1 MTVTVVFFLG
11 DERDSLLLVD
21 VPRLCK
27 HVVGPEH
34 ELLVATASSEA
45 NTFIDETGAKT
56 QTARPGFDQE
66 EAEFGDR
73 FTTLHNK
80 HGADDFT
87 VHLGDPAAFSRGVV
101 VVDKISNDLGHER
114 FEVFVP
120 AILLRVKYT
129 MPVGDPAHIAR
140 FMRPQEKRLGKFESF
155 SEHALDGLH
164 GLQQPLLV
172 LFAEVIEH
180 L

>member
-45 NTFIDETGAKT
+45 NTFIDETGTKT

-66 EAEFGDR
+66 EAELGDR
-73 FTTLHNK
+73 FTALHNK

-114 FEVFVP
+114 FEVFFNDTATP
-120 AILLRVKYT
+120 EIYT
-129 MPVGDPAHIAR
+129 LPLHDPAHIAR
-140 FMRPQEKRLGKFESF
+140 FMRPQEKRL
-155 SEHALDGLH
+155 
-164 GLQQPLLV
+164 
-172 LFAEVIEH
+172 
-180 L
+180 